1 MENSDSI
8 GSRID
13 QLLGKDF
20 QDLTTSQI
28 VQTIT
33 GQQIAIPYEDLQSEA
48 GFNKELEKTELEV
61 QALIKTL
68 EPKSPP
74 IPISDIEDLSC
85 RFEGDALYAQILIR
99 SIKVEDESLYQDL
112 INSGALEEKSIIS
125 DDIGISSNISSLNID
140 RVIPSF
146 GITKFLSDK
155 NLSVL
160 EKINESLFDNIDP
173 LLLGKPSNSGSRKK
187 RELNVLGFKMPLE
200 FIMSGNKIAHV
211 KIGGPKITNQEAIDK
226 INETI
231 KTQNINSNPCDF
243 NNDGTF
249 DDDSDNDVTFNDNNG
264 GNFNGNNDVTFNGA
278 EGTNRIDDYDS
289 NFFPDGDDPILEQD
303 CAPGLPED
311 PITGDIILTKESF
324 DESASDFCDPPEY
337 DFSEFGFGPGFGS
350 ELNPDQPDP
359 QAPEVDVDAIQ
370 SCIDSAMD
378 KTKKIDDKN
387 KELSRWQMIERSLE
401 EIFYHYDI
409 IYEYQKSLAEIWK
422 GRTNFNEEGDPTN
435 IQAVFQALSYNEQ
448 ITEIDREIFFSTQ
461 DFENSKSLFLESNPI
476 FTPNIFRFSVLDTEN
491 AENLNDNELG
501 VVFKNNIENGISPV
515 TYDET
520 KQDWPISDAV
530 SVYREKNE
538 EIRSILIKENFLEVL
553 RNQRE
558 ELINLRQSNLDVI
571 EQRRNVVPNIN
582 DLEKSFEGAGS
593 ALDPYGIGLSK
604 IDEARRVFD
613 NVLIPGGY
621 DEYGYDFL
629 QEIKEFSV
637 RFKDVKLDLLRSE
650 LTFELTFMTNY
661 GFPLPYKKSE
671 KPGKISMKGSSNGAL
686 TSVTEPDEEKIRIG
700 NEYAANGGLLYG
712 YPSDYLKSYQYI
724 KVNNLFYGQDDIAP
738 FYDFIEDIIDK
749 DTSKTTI
756 INNIVEDRGILYGHL
771 IEKSASPWLFFT
783 AAERGDNDERKPDK
797 VRPSSFDSNGEPN
810 PVFTNFWG
818 SFKSKWDAK
827 YQQNKNTYIVPKINS
842 IKGKARRAAEGL
854 GNVLPVS
861 DIVGARIF
869 ENYFDIRKR
878 MSQMEEIMLIVSQ
891 KRQEMEDSLSPESL
905 EKEFSDIKCAGASN
919 APQPSDQNDPE
930 NCPPVCCGPAGSD
943 FGTDGNYL
951 LSSPPTSDCPTIF
964 QKCWWKQFCKD
975 LTKVGLLPYPNGLPP
990 IENTSFFL
998 SGGPSVR
1005 LGLKYWPVGYLPPAF
1020 IPIPV
1025 PNPIDGLPYIR
1036 IPLPMIWTIIPPII
1050 IPLPFNL
1057 GILVIFI
1064 PLIGGFMP
1072 TPLVYIKEFVTGSSL
1087 FLTGIRG
1094 PRFIPRKSDPE
1105 LNDPLE
1111 KIKQALSF
1119 GIPDKLIPLPGF
1131 GSDNIDAPS
1140 RIIADIQS
1148 NFTKIL
1154 DSIPPPGNI
1163 GVLRDVQEKEKLIK
1177 ERILTKRKEYEKK
1190 AALLDD
1196 PFPNLDQDN
1205 IDLEQ
1210 IIKERKESLKNVIK
1224 DYLKKGMPN
1233 PKSIYFPKEKDSLKI
1248 DIPGIV
1254 KSLRILKE
1262 MKASFVPI
1270 RCGGDINF
1278 KDEIREILKLLKIP
1292 APPKYILDNLNV
1304 SNSNKILLRQN
1315 KDPRIMEDE
1324 EFKDLVD
1331 EIKAVSLVIT
1341 QILLKGNKFS
1351 VVKKIRKGA
1360 FSIIEECELQG
1371 TFLFP
1376 PVKVTNSAPKALK
1389 FLRIRNPII
1398 TAMYIRIME
1407 GMAKVQYTREDFS
1420 RYVRYNGEDPLLVIR
1435 VKDLK
1440 KLIARKIGLS
1450 KRGPFDP
1457 ERPLDR
1463 EEPLISKFPHP
1474 EGPLCCLESLNG
1486 GFGNA
1491 ISAFELP
1498 TVFPLKS
1505 DQVTQ
1510 TQGVGGIIQITIP
1523 GSVIKDF
1530 VVGAIGEALDSGL
1543 IDEVLPEINDINSP
1557 KFINLDPND
1566 IQKIVR
1572 NMIRE
1577 KFNPESPDVP
1587 PFLDVAKIP
1596 IIPPARPTNL
1606 VEQALIGLGA
1616 PPPARI
1622 VYSLFWKY
1630 FKGLPKTPLLDI
1642 ITRPAIELS
1651 ASILT
1656 QIPWPLTVLL
1666 GRNVVNLINPI
1677 VFSDDHPVWR
1687 RMSLKNT
1694 YYVVYLDEFLRSAAD
1709 VSGLFKFFLGAAD
1722 PTYPLPELPS
1732 EIQKAFNVKKY

>member
-1 MENSDSI
+1 
-8 GSRID
+8 
-13 QLLGKDF
+13 
-20 QDLTTSQI
+20 
-28 VQTIT
+28 
-33 GQQIAIPYEDLQSEA
+33 
-48 GFNKELEKTELEV
+48 
-61 QALIKTL
+61 
-68 EPKSPP
+68 
-74 IPISDIEDLSC
+74 
-85 RFEGDALYAQILIR
+85 
-99 SIKVEDESLYQDL
+99 
-112 INSGALEEKSIIS
+112 
-125 DDIGISSNISSLNID
+125 
-140 RVIPSF
+140 
-146 GITKFLSDK
+146 
-155 NLSVL
+155 
-160 EKINESLFDNIDP
+160 
-173 LLLGKPSNSGSRKK
+173 
-187 RELNVLGFKMPLE
+187 
-200 FIMSGNKIAHV
+200 
-211 KIGGPKITNQEAIDK
+211 
-226 INETI
+226 
-231 KTQNINSNPCDF
+231 
-243 NNDGTF
+243 
-249 DDDSDNDVTFNDNNG
+249 
-264 GNFNGNNDVTFNGA
+264 
-278 EGTNRIDDYDS
+278 
-289 NFFPDGDDPILEQD
+289 
-303 CAPGLPED
+303 
-311 PITGDIILTKESF
+311 
-324 DESASDFCDPPEY
+324 
-337 DFSEFGFGPGFGS
+337 
-350 ELNPDQPDP
+350 
-359 QAPEVDVDAIQ
+359 
-370 SCIDSAMD
+370 
-378 KTKKIDDKN
+378 
-387 KELSRWQMIERSLE
+387 
-401 EIFYHYDI
+401 
-409 IYEYQKSLAEIWK
+409 
-422 GRTNFNEEGDPTN
+422 
-435 IQAVFQALSYNEQ
+435 
-448 ITEIDREIFFSTQ
+448 
-461 DFENSKSLFLESNPI
+461 
-476 FTPNIFRFSVLDTEN
+476 
-491 AENLNDNELG
+491 
-501 VVFKNNIENGISPV
+501 
-515 TYDET
+515 
-520 KQDWPISDAV
+520 
-530 SVYREKNE
+530 
-538 EIRSILIKENFLEVL
+538 
-553 RNQRE
+553 
-558 ELINLRQSNLDVI
+558 
-571 EQRRNVVPNIN
+571 
-582 DLEKSFEGAGS
+582 
-593 ALDPYGIGLSK
+593 
-604 IDEARRVFD
+604 
-613 NVLIPGGY
+613 
-621 DEYGYDFL
+621 
-629 QEIKEFSV
+629 
-637 RFKDVKLDLLRSE
+637 
-650 LTFELTFMTNY
+650 
-661 GFPLPYKKSE
+661 
-671 KPGKISMKGSSNGAL
+671 
-686 TSVTEPDEEKIRIG
+686 
-700 NEYAANGGLLYG
+700 
-712 YPSDYLKSYQYI
+712 
-724 KVNNLFYGQDDIAP
+724 
-738 FYDFIEDIIDK
+738 
-749 DTSKTTI
+749 
-756 INNIVEDRGILYGHL
+756 
-771 IEKSASPWLFFT
+771 
-783 AAERGDNDERKPDK
+783 
-797 VRPSSFDSNGEPN
+797 
-810 PVFTNFWG
+810 
-818 SFKSKWDAK
+818 
-827 YQQNKNTYIVPKINS
+827 
-842 IKGKARRAAEGL
+842 
-854 GNVLPVS
+854 
-861 DIVGARIF
+861 
-869 ENYFDIRKR
+869 

-891 KRQEMEDSLSPESL
+891 KRQGMEDSLSPESL

-919 APQPSDQNDPE
+919 APAGGTADDQNDPE
-930 NCPPVCCGPAGSD
+930 NCPPPCCGPAGSD
-943 FGTDGNYL
+943 FRTSGNYL
-951 LSSPPTSDCPTIF
+951 LSSPPTSDCPTMF

-1020 IPIPV
+1020 IPIPI

-1072 TPLVYIKEFVTGSSL
+1072 TPLVYLKEFITGSSL

-1105 LNDPLE
+1105 LNDPFE

-1163 GVLRDVQEKEKLIK
+1163 AGLRDVQEKEKLVK

-1196 PFPNLDQDN
+1196 PFPNFDQDN

-1210 IIKERKESLKNVIK
+1210 IINERKESLKNVIK

-1233 PKSIYFPKEKDSLKI
+1233 PKSIYFPKEKDSLQI

-1292 APPKYILDNLNV
+1292 APPKYILDNINV
-1304 SNSNKILLRQN
+1304 SNSNKILIRQN
-1315 KDPRIMEDE
+1315 KDPRIMDNE
-1324 EFKDLVD
+1324 EFKDLID
-1331 EIKAVSLVIT
+1331 DIRAISLVIT

-1371 TFLFP
+1371 TFVFP
-1376 PVKVTNSAPKALK
+1376 PVKITNAAPGALK
-1389 FLRIRNPII
+1389 FLRIRNPVI

-1407 GMAKVQYTREDFS
+1407 GMARVQYTREDFS
-1420 RYVRYNGEDPLLVIR
+1420 RYVRYNGEEPLLVMR

-1463 EEPLISKFPHP
+1463 EEPLISKYPHP

-1530 VVGAIGEALDSGL
+1530 VVEAISNALDSGL
-1543 IDEVLPEINDINSP
+1543 IEGILPEINDIDSP

-1577 KFNPESPDVP
+1577 NFNPESPNIP
-1587 PFLDVAKIP
+1587 PFLNAAKIP
-1596 IIPPARPTNL
+1596 IIPPARPTGII
-1606 VEQALIGLGA
+1606 EQALIGMGA

-1630 FKGLPKTPLLDI
+1630 FKGLPKTPLSDI
-1642 ITRPAIELS
+1642 ITKPVIELS
-1651 ASILT
+1651 ASILPK
-1656 QIPWPLTVLL
+1656 IPWPLTVLL

-1732 EIQKAFNVKKY
+1732 ELQKAFNVKKY